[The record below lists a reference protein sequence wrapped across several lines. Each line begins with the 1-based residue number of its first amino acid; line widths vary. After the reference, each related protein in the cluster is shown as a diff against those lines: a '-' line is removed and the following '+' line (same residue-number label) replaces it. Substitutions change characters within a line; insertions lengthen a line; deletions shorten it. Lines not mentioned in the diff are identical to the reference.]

1 MIVYLIKDGA
11 GNLIPTDNNSRD
23 YVRDKIPIGRPIRAS
38 LKKARNYKHHRKFF
52 ALLRIVMDNTEAFS
66 SQEELLDWLKLKVG
80 WVRTREI
87 STKSGEKMT
96 VYIPRSISFDDMDQ
110 DQFEAFYDRAVSKIL
125 EEILTGMSS
134 QDLDR
139 EMGTFL

>member
-23 YVRDKIPIGRPIRAS
+23 YVRDKIPVGQPIRAS

-52 ALLRIVMDNTEAFS
+52 ALLRLVLENTEKFE
-66 SQEELLDWLKLKVG
+66 SQEELLDWLKLKTH

-87 STKSGEKMT
+87 TTKDGDTMT

-110 DQFEAFYDRAVSKIL
+110 DQFEAFYDRAVNKIL
-125 EEILTGMSS
+125 EEVLTGMSERE
-134 QDLDR
+134 LDR